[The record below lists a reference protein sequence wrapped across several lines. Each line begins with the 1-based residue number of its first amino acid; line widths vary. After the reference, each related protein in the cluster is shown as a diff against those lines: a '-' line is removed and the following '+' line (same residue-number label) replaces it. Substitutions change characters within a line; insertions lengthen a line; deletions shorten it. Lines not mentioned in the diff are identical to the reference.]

1 MVLYQI
7 KYTIDK
13 DKVDAYTKLAKDAIT
28 QWLSIPGLKEFRAYR
43 EAWTLNALVEM
54 EFDSF
59 TSWGKAV
66 DDPKIRDVMTKLVMY
81 IHDLCW
87 TLWDKSPV
95 VPEPLRPK
103 K

>member
-1 MVLYQI
+1 MVLYQM

-13 DKVDAYTKLAKDAIT
+13 DKVDAYTKLAKEAVT
-28 QWLSIPGLKEFRAYR
+28 LWLSMPGLKEFRAYR
-43 EAWTLNALVEM
+43 EPYSLNALVEA

-59 TSWGKAV
+59 VSWGKAAE
-66 DDPKIRDVMTKLVMY
+66 DPKIRDVMTKLIMY
-81 IHDLCW
+81 VHDDCW

-95 VPEPLRPK
+95 VPEPLKPK